1 LSTARAPEWVR
12 VARIVK
18 PHGIRGEL
26 CLEMLGG
33 GPERLGPGSQVRC
46 GRGVLQ
52 VEEVRLADQRVL
64 CRLSGIVDRD
74 GAAAVQGE
82 YLEVGPQSLRSLP
95 DGEYFHFQL
104 VGLRI
109 LDEFGAQ
116 RGELTEVETYPAND
130 VYVVS
135 RSGGELRVPA
145 VREAVIGIDLE
156 GGSMTVRASY
166 LEGWVDAV

>member
-1 LSTARAPEWVR
+1 LSRASTPEWVR

-46 GRGVLQ
+46 GKGILE
-52 VEEVRLADQRVL
+52 VEEVRLADKGVL
-64 CRLSGIVDRD
+64 CRLSGIVDRN

-82 YLEVGPQSLRSLP
+82 YLEVGSQALRTLP
-95 DGEYFHFQL
+95 EGEYFHFQL

-109 LDEFGAQ
+109 VDESGAQ

-135 RSGGELRVPA
+135 RSGAELRVPA
-145 VREAVIGIDLE
+145 VREAVIGIDLSA
-156 GGSMTVRASY
+156 GTMTVRASY

>member
-1 LSTARAPEWVR
+1 M
-12 VARIVK
+12 K

-46 GRGVLQ
+46 GKGILQ

-74 GAAAVQGE
+74 GATAVQGE
-82 YLEVGPQSLRSLP
+82 YLEVGPRSLRSLSE
-95 DGEYFHFQL
+95 GEYFHFQL
-104 VGLRI
+104 VGLQV
-109 LDEFGAQ
+109 LDESGAQ

-156 GGSMTVRASY
+156 VGTMTVRASY